1 MPFLWNN
8 LIPRTWGH
16 LRVAAISQV
25 PFHSQ
30 QQHNIIINWLTFN
43 ILGWPSF
50 HSRAC
55 QVDDFNDRR
64 VVLDKTPV
72 DVPEEEE
79 EKEDEDKREKEGGGG
94 GGRERDGGR
103 EKESERGGEERGG
116 ERGRERGWGR
126 KRWETDITWNRN
138 PMLKHNQDGS
148 CGCGNRGRGVFIF
161 HFKPYLTASLGR
173 NRGGRKEG
181 QKM

>member
-1 MPFLWNN
+1 MPFLRNN

-64 VVLDKTPV
+64 LVLDKMLV

-79 EKEDEDKREKEGGGG
+79 EKEDEDKREREKEGGGG
-94 GGRERDGGR
+94 RGRERDGGR
-103 EKESERGGEERGG
+103 EKEREWERGEERGG
-116 ERGRERGWGR
+116 ERGRERGR
-126 KRWETDITWNRN
+126 EKE
-138 PMLKHNQDGS
+138 M
-148 CGCGNRGRGVFIF
+148 
-161 HFKPYLTASLGR
+161 R
-173 NRGGRKEG
+173 NRHNMKQESYAKAQPR
-181 QKM
+181 QFLWLW